1 MDLGTVETAAR
12 MQLAAKR
19 LGFRLRLDPSEEML
33 ELLELCGLVEVLG
46 EPEEREEPL
55 RVEEEGELGDAS
67 V

>member
-1 MDLGTVETAAR
+1 MDLGSVETVAR
-12 MQLAAKR
+12 MQLAATR
-19 LGFRLRLDPSEEML
+19 LGFRFRFDLSEELL

-55 RVEEEGELGDAS
+55 CVEEERELGDAT

>member
-1 MDLGTVETAAR
+1 MDLGTVETVAR

-55 RVEEEGELGDAS
+55 GVEEEGQLDDPAA
-67 V
+67 

>member
-1 MDLGTVETAAR
+1 MDLGSVDTVAR

-19 LGFRLRLDPSEEML
+19 LGFRLRLSPSEEML

-46 EPEEREEPL
+46 EIEEREEPFG
-55 RVEEEGELGDAS
+55 VEEERELGDAP